1 MNKINKINKIEIRII
16 KCYCN
21 METTK
26 HKLPEDV
33 ELFLNNLK
41 QYLDKP
47 IYFYG
52 SIQRPDFV
60 KGSDLDVDIFT
71 DNESS
76 TIEKMSH
83 YLDIPNNKFKKT
95 ISKYGN
101 DFTVIYGHKIMYES
115 PDLSLPI
122 EFAIYNEKNKKKVL
136 YQHNSK
142 VNLPFYITFMLL
154 ILKTIYYKLHLIN
167 KKTYAKIKL
176 TILST
181 FIGREPDYFIKI

>member
-1 MNKINKINKIEIRII
+1 
-16 KCYCN
+16 

-26 HKLPEDV
+26 NKLPEDV

-71 DNESS
+71 DNEIS

-83 YLDIPNNKFKKT
+83 YFNIPNYKFKKT
-95 ISKYGN
+95 ISKYNN
-101 DFTVIYGHKIMYES
+101 DHTVIYGHKIMYET
-115 PDLSLPI
+115 PELSLPI
-122 EFAIYNEKNKKKVL
+122 EFSIYNEKNKKQVL
-136 YQHNSK
+136 QQHNSK
-142 VNLPFYITFMLL
+142 VDLPFYITFMLL
-154 ILKTIYYKLHLIN
+154 ILKTIYYKLHLI
-167 KKTYAKIKL
+167 KQPMYANIKN

-181 FIGREPDYFIKI
+181 FIGRNNDYFIKI

>member
-1 MNKINKINKIEIRII
+1 
-16 KCYCN
+16 

-26 HKLPEDV
+26 NKLPEDV
-33 ELFLNNLK
+33 QLFLNNLK

-71 DNESS
+71 DNEIS

-83 YLDIPNNKFKKT
+83 YLDIPNYIFKKT

-101 DFTVIYGHKIMYES
+101 DHTIIYGHKLMFKS
-115 PDLSLPI
+115 PELSLPI
-122 EFAIYNEKNKKKVL
+122 EFSIYNEKYKTRVL
-136 YQHNSK
+136 NEHNSK
-142 VNLPFYITFMLL
+142 VELPFYITIALL
-154 ILKTIYYKLHLIN
+154 ILKTIYYKLQLIDP
-167 KKTYAKIKL
+167 KTYSKIKKNIL
-176 TILST
+176 TT

>member
-1 MNKINKINKIEIRII
+1 
-16 KCYCN
+16 

-26 HKLPEDV
+26 NKLPEDV

-60 KGSDLDVDIFT
+60 TGSDLDVDIFT
-71 DNESS
+71 DNEIS

-83 YLDIPNNKFKKT
+83 YLDIPNYKFKKT
-95 ISKYGN
+95 ISKYST
-101 DFTVIYGHKIMYES
+101 DPTIIYGHKIMYSSKE
-115 PDLSLPI
+115 LSLPI
-122 EFAIYNEKNKKKVL
+122 EFAIYNEKYKTHVL
-136 YQHNSK
+136 NEHNSK

-154 ILKTIYYKLHLIN
+154 ILKTIYYKLHLIEQT
-167 KKTYAKIKL
+167 TYAKIKRTIL
-176 TILST
+176 TI

>member
-1 MNKINKINKIEIRII
+1 
-16 KCYCN
+16 

-26 HKLPEDV
+26 NKLPEDV
-33 ELFLNNLK
+33 QLFLNNLK

-71 DNESS
+71 DNEIS

-83 YLDIPNNKFKKT
+83 YLDIPNYIFKKT

-101 DFTVIYGHKIMYES
+101 DHTIIYGHKIMFKSLE
-115 PDLSLPI
+115 LSLPI
-122 EFAIYNEKNKKKVL
+122 EFSIYNEKNKTQVL
-136 YQHNSK
+136 NEHNSK
-142 VNLPFYITFMLL
+142 VELPFDITVALL
-154 ILKTIYYKLHLIN
+154 ILKTIYYK
-167 KKTYAKIKL
+167 
-176 TILST
+176 
-181 FIGREPDYFIKI
+181 

>member
-1 MNKINKINKIEIRII
+1 
-16 KCYCN
+16 

-26 HKLPEDV
+26 NKLPEDV

-47 IYFYG
+47 LYFYG
-52 SIQRPDFV
+52 SIQRPDYMN
-60 KGSDLDVDIFT
+60 GSDLDVDIFT
-71 DNESS
+71 DNEIS

-83 YLDIPNNKFKKT
+83 YLNIPNYKFKKT

-101 DFTVIYGHKIMYES
+101 DHTVIYGHKIMYISKE
-115 PDLSLPI
+115 LSLPI
-122 EFAIYNEKNKKKVL
+122 EFAIYNEKNKKQVL

-142 VNLPFYITFMLL
+142 VELPFYITFALL
-154 ILKTIYYKLHLIN
+154 ILKTIYYKLHLIDQP
-167 KKTYAKIKL
+167 TYANFKN

-181 FIGREPDYFIKI
+181 FIGRTNDYFIKI

>member
-1 MNKINKINKIEIRII
+1 
-16 KCYCN
+16 

-26 HKLPEDV
+26 NKLPEDV
-33 ELFLNNLK
+33 QLFLNNLK

-47 IYFYG
+47 LYFYG

-71 DNESS
+71 DNEIS

-83 YLDIPNNKFKKT
+83 YLDIPNYKFKKT
-95 ISKYGN
+95 ISKYNN
-101 DFTVIYGHKIMYES
+101 DHTVIYGHKIMYES
-115 PDLSLPI
+115 LELSLPI
-122 EFAIYNEKNKKKVL
+122 EFSIYNEKNKTQVL

-142 VNLPFYITFMLL
+142 VELPFYITIALL
-154 ILKTIYYKLHLIN
+154 ILKTIYYKLQLIDN
-167 KKTYAKIKL
+167 KTYSKIKN

-181 FIGREPDYFIKI
+181 FIGRTNDYFIKI

>member
-1 MNKINKINKIEIRII
+1 
-16 KCYCN
+16 

-26 HKLPEDV
+26 NKLPKDV
-33 ELFLNNLK
+33 YLFLNNLK
-41 QYLDKP
+41 KYLGTTL
-47 IYFYG
+47 YFYG

-71 DNESS
+71 DNEIS

-83 YLDIPNNKFKKT
+83 YLDIPNYIFKKT

-101 DFTVIYGHKIMYES
+101 DHTIIYGHKIMFKS
-115 PDLSLPI
+115 PELSLPI
-122 EFAIYNEKNKKKVL
+122 EFSIYNEKNKTQVL

-142 VNLPFYITFMLL
+142 VELPFYITIALL
-154 ILKTIYYKLHLIN
+154 ILKTIYYKLHLIEQ
-167 KKTYAKIKL
+167 KTYAKIKN

-181 FIGREPDYFIKI
+181 FIGRTNDYFIKI